1 MVEQL
6 VELRRRTAEPAAS
19 DGWVARGARARG
31 AAGDLPPR
39 RMTIARTE
47 LVEVMAGGAALDGD
61 LTMPPGARAA
71 VAFAHGSGSG
81 RASPR
86 NRAVAAAFQA
96 EGLGTLLVDL
106 LTAEE
111 SARDAVTA
119 ELRFDIDLLTGRLAG
134 AVDWLA
140 RTYGPDLA
148 IGLYGASTGASAAL
162 RCAAERPVEVRAVV
176 SRGGRADLA
185 GEALERVGA
194 PALLIVGEADP
205 IVLELNR
212 VARERLLA
220 ESELV
225 VVPGAGH
232 LFEEP
237 GALER
242 VAELSAGWFRRHL
255 A

>member
-1 MVEQL
+1 
-6 VELRRRTAEPAAS
+6 
-19 DGWVARGARARG
+19 
-31 AAGDLPPR
+31 
-39 RMTIARTE
+39 
-47 LVEVMAGGAALDGD
+47 
-61 LTMPPGARAA
+61 
-71 VAFAHGSGSG
+71 
-81 RASPR
+81 
-86 NRAVAAAFQA
+86 VAAAFQA

-176 SRGGRADLA
+176 SRGGLADLA

-194 PALLIVGEADP
+194 PTLLIVGEADP